1 MLRESDSSLSDF
13 LSMEFGIG
21 IRKGGYM
28 KAFNSYLEDV
38 LVDLKNSKFEREEFA
53 KMGKYIPISNKQKRE
68 EEINILT
75 CTFVLSDPAFLNVE
89 TFRGLSQYLN
99 STTIEKFV
107 SDHDI
112 SLGYVYS
119 YIASLW
125 SKFTA
130 GNDL

>member
-1 MLRESDSSLSDF
+1 MLRKSDSSLYAF
-13 LSMEFGIG
+13 LSMALDIG

-28 KAFNSYLEDV
+28 KAFNSYLEGV
-38 LVDLKNSKFEREEFA
+38 LVDLKNAKFEREEFA

-75 CTFVLSDPAFLNVE
+75 CTFVLSDPTFLNVE

-107 SDHDI
+107 SDNDI

-125 SKFTA
+125 STFNA

>member
-1 MLRESDSSLSDF
+1 
-13 LSMEFGIG
+13 
-21 IRKGGYM
+21 M
-28 KAFNSYLEDV
+28 KAFNAYLEDV
-38 LVDLKNSKFEREEFA
+38 LVELKNSKFEREAYE

-68 EEINILT
+68 EEINILA
-75 CTFVLSDPAFLNVE
+75 CTFVLSDTAFLNVE

>member
-1 MLRESDSSLSDF
+1 MLRKADSRLSDF
-13 LSMEFGIG
+13 LSMALVQESGKEDI
-21 IRKGGYM
+21 M

-38 LVDLKNSKFEREEFA
+38 LVELKNSKFEREEFE

-68 EEINILT
+68 EEVNILT

-107 SDHDI
+107 SDNDI

-125 SKFTA
+125 STFTA

>member
-1 MLRESDSSLSDF
+1 MLRKTYSRISDF

-28 KAFNSYLEDV
+28 KAFNSYLEGV
-38 LVDLKNSKFEREEFA
+38 LVELKNSKFEREEFE

-99 STTIEKFV
+99 SATIEKFV
-107 SDHDI
+107 SDNDI

>member
-1 MLRESDSSLSDF
+1 
-13 LSMEFGIG
+13 
-21 IRKGGYM
+21 M

-38 LVDLKNSKFEREEFA
+38 LVDLKNAKFEREEYE

-68 EEINILT
+68 EWINILT
-75 CTFVLSDPAFLNVE
+75 CTFVLSDSAFLNVE

-99 STTIEKFV
+99 STTIETFA
-107 SDHDI
+107 SDNDI

-125 SKFTA
+125 TQFNA

>member
-1 MLRESDSSLSDF
+1 
-13 LSMEFGIG
+13 
-21 IRKGGYM
+21 M

-68 EEINILT
+68 EEINIMT

-107 SDHDI
+107 SDNGI

>member
-1 MLRESDSSLSDF
+1 
-13 LSMEFGIG
+13 
-21 IRKGGYM
+21 M

-38 LVDLKNSKFEREEFA
+38 LVELKNSKFEREEYE

-75 CTFVLSDPAFLNVE
+75 VTFVLSDSAFSNCC

-99 STTIEKFV
+99 SETIEKFA
-107 SDHDI
+107 SDNDI

-125 SKFTA
+125 TTFNA

>member
-1 MLRESDSSLSDF
+1 
-13 LSMEFGIG
+13 
-21 IRKGGYM
+21 M

-53 KMGKYIPISNKQKRE
+53 KMGKHIPISNKQKRE

-75 CTFVLSDPAFLNVE
+75 CNFVLSDPSFLNVE

-125 SKFTA
+125 TKFND

>member
-1 MLRESDSSLSDF
+1 MLRKADSSLSAF
-13 LSMEFGIG
+13 LSMAFGIG
-21 IRKGGYM
+21 TSKGGYM

-38 LVDLKNSKFEREEFA
+38 LVELKNSKFEREEFE

-107 SDHDI
+107 SDNDI

>member
-1 MLRESDSSLSDF
+1 MLRKADSSLSAF
-13 LSMEFGIG
+13 LSMVLVQESGKEDI
-21 IRKGGYM
+21 M

-38 LVDLKNSKFEREEFA
+38 LVELKNAKFEREEFE

-99 STTIEKFV
+99 SSTIEKFV
-107 SDHDI
+107 SDNDI

-125 SKFTA
+125 STFTS

>member
-1 MLRESDSSLSDF
+1 
-13 LSMEFGIG
+13 
-21 IRKGGYM
+21 M

-38 LVDLKNSKFEREEFA
+38 LVELKNSKFEREEFE

-75 CTFVLSDPAFLNVE
+75 CTFVLSDPTFSNVE

-107 SDHDI
+107 SDRDI

-125 SKFTA
+125 STFNA

>member
-1 MLRESDSSLSDF
+1 
-13 LSMEFGIG
+13 
-21 IRKGGYM
+21 M

-38 LVDLKNSKFEREEFA
+38 LVELKNSKFEREEFE

-75 CTFVLSDPAFLNVE
+75 CTFVLSDPKFSNVE
-89 TFRGLSQYLN
+89 TFRGLSQYIN
-99 STTIEKFV
+99 STTIETFA
-107 SDHDI
+107 SDNDI

-119 YIASLW
+119 YIASVW
-125 SKFTA
+125 SKFNA